1 MWAALTQPV
10 TAVVWAAMMARSL
23 ARRFLRREVLWRG
36 RRYHASRAG
45 F

>member
-1 MWAALTQPV
+1 
-10 TAVVWAAMMARSL
+10 MMARSFSW
-23 ARRFLRREVLWRG
+23 RFLRREVLWRG